1 MELAKYRD
9 SSVDLLATDKTRYF
23 AQPRPI
29 TVNYLMSEKNN
40 ATVQTY
46 HSLENLAKNNM
57 FAVKPWCFD
66 RCNKELWAICI
77 FSSIGHAHPARAM
90 VL

>member
-1 MELAKYRD
+1 MIHIHIMELAKYRD

-40 ATVQTY
+40 ATV
-46 HSLENLAKNNM
+46 
-57 FAVKPWCFD
+57 
-66 RCNKELWAICI
+66 
-77 FSSIGHAHPARAM
+77 
-90 VL
+90 